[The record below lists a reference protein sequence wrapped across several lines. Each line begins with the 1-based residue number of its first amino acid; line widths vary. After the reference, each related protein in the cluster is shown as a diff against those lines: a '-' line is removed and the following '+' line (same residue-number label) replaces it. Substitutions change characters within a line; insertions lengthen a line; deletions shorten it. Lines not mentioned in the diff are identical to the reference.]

1 VHHPRLLK
9 QATIR
14 RNDPMVHQAARE
26 AEPPAG
32 TIGRYRW
39 LICALLFS
47 ATAFNYVDRQMI
59 GVLKPTIQAEL
70 GWSETSYSG
79 IVVWFQLAYGL
90 GYLFF
95 GRIVDALGA
104 RFGYAIAFLI
114 WTGAHMLHGAAR
126 STLQFSLVR
135 ALLGIG
141 ESGNF
146 PSGLK
151 AVSEWFPAKE
161 RALATG
167 IFNAGSNVGAIITPI
182 VVPYIVVTLA
192 LGWRAAFVITGAF
205 SFVWL
210 IAWVWIYRR
219 PREQPRLSAGELAY
233 IERDPADVG
242 SKIAWTRLLGY
253 RETWAF
259 ALGKFLT
266 DPIWWLFLF
275 WLPDFLS
282 KRYHLDLVHFGPPLV
297 VVYVIS
303 DLGSVAGGWCSSTLM
318 HRGMSANAARKLT
331 MLGCSLLVT
340 PIFFA
345 QYVDSLW
352 GSVAIIGLATA
363 AHQAFSANI
372 YTLPSDMFPRN
383 AVGSVI
389 GIGGTAGAIGGALMS
404 IYTGKVLELTGSY
417 TLIFAVAGSV
427 YLLAML
433 VIQLLVPT
441 VRRVDLVA

>member
-1 VHHPRLLK
+1 MAEQPGPAAHT
-9 QATIR
+9 ATT
-14 RNDPMVHQAARE
+14 M
-26 AEPPAG
+26 
-32 TIGRYRW
+32 GRYRW
-39 LICALLFS
+39 VICALLFA
-47 ATAFNYVDRQMI
+47 ATAINYVDRQMI
-59 GVLKPTIQAEL
+59 GVLKPTISAEL
-70 GWSETSYSG
+70 GWDETSYST

-95 GRIVDALGA
+95 GRIVDVLGA

-114 WTGAHMLHGAAR
+114 WTAAHMLHGAAR
-126 STLQFSLVR
+126 SALQFSLAR

-205 SFVWL
+205 SLIWL
-210 IAWVWIYRR
+210 VAWIWIYRR
-219 PREQPRLSAGELAY
+219 PREQAKLSPDELAY
-233 IERDPADVG
+233 IESDPADVG
-242 SKIAWTRLLGY
+242 ESIPWLKLLRY

-259 ALGKFLT
+259 AIGKFLT
-266 DPIWWLFLF
+266 DPIWWLYLF
-275 WLPDFLS
+275 WLPDFLA
-282 KRYHLDLVHFGPPLV
+282 KRYQLDLVHFGPPLV
-297 VVYVIS
+297 AIYLIS
-303 DLGSVAGGWCSSTLM
+303 DVGSIAGGFASSRM
-318 HRGMSANAARKLT
+318 MRAGMSANNARKLT
-331 MLGCSLLVT
+331 MLACAFLVT

-345 QYVDSLW
+345 QYVNNLW
-352 GSVAIIGLATA
+352 LSVAIIGLATA

-372 YTLPSDMFPRN
+372 YTLPSDMFPRR
-383 AVGSVI
+383 AVGSVV

-404 IYTGKVLELTGSY
+404 AYVGQVLQITGSY

-433 VIQLLVPT
+433 IMHLMVPNI
-441 VRRVDLVA
+441 RRVDLVAAEG

>member
-1 VHHPRLLK
+1 MAD
-9 QATIR
+9 QAG
-14 RNDPMVHQAARE
+14 PVEAAT
-26 AEPPAG
+26 ANV
-32 TIGRYRW
+32 GRYRW
-39 LICALLFS
+39 VICGLLFA
-47 ATAFNYVDRQMI
+47 ATAINYVDRQMI
-59 GVLKPTIQAEL
+59 GVLKPTISAEL
-70 GWSETSYSG
+70 GWSETSYST

-95 GRIVDALGA
+95 GRVVDLLGA
-104 RFGYAIAFLI
+104 RFGYAVAFLV
-114 WTGAHMLHGAAR
+114 WTAAHMLHGAAR
-126 STLQFSLVR
+126 TAAQFSMAR

-151 AVSEWFPAKE
+151 AVSEWFPARE

-205 SFVWL
+205 SLIWL
-210 IAWVWIYRR
+210 VAWVWIYRR
-219 PREQPRLSAGELAY
+219 PREQARLSASELAY
-233 IERDPADVG
+233 IESDPADAG
-242 SKIAWTRLLGY
+242 APIPWARLLGY

-259 ALGKFLT
+259 AIGKFLT
-266 DPIWWLFLF
+266 DPIWWLYLF
-275 WLPDFLS
+275 WLPDFLA
-282 KRYHLDLVHFGPPLV
+282 KRYQLDLVHFGPPLIA
-297 VVYVIS
+297 VYLVS
-303 DLGSVAGGWCSSTLM
+303 DLGSIVGGWCSSRM
-318 HRGMSANAARKLT
+318 MRAGVSANNARKLT
-331 MLGCSLLVT
+331 MLGCSVLVT

-345 QYVDSLW
+345 QYVNNLW
-352 GSVAIIGLATA
+352 LSVAIIGLATA

-372 YTLPSDMFPRN
+372 YTLPSDMFPRR
-383 AVGSVI
+383 AVGSVV

-404 IYTGKVLELTGSY
+404 YYTGTVLQLTGSY

-433 VIQLLVPT
+433 IIQLLVPN
-441 VRRVDLVA
+441 VRRVDLVAAQ